1 VRALVD
7 AHHLGLSQTGNE
19 TWVRNVLAGL
29 SALDGQAAAPVDD
42 LHVAVTRAGLPEV
55 AEHVRASNT
64 HVVSASSSRR
74 LAVDLP
80 LVLHSVRPD
89 ALLVQYTLPPL
100 CRTPS
105 VVVVH
110 DLSFE
115 RPEASQWIP
124 RASLLRYRRTIRASA
139 RRARRVLV
147 PSAFTKADLV
157 ERYRLPESSVIVA
170 GNALDPELA
179 AALRAV
185 PRVTAPDRLVVLAV
199 GTVLP
204 RKNLEVVAAAVAVLR
219 DKGLPV
225 VLRLVGPTPPAGRA
239 ALARM
244 SDLLGE
250 GLEVLGQVSTADL
263 AAAYRCAQVL
273 AFPSLF
279 EGFGIPLVEAMAAG
293 TPVVSSDATCLPEVG
308 GSAVLYAA
316 PTDVEAWV
324 DALHLVLTDAA
335 TAARLAD
342 TGRAQA
348 ATFDWSVT
356 AAAVAQALA
365 EAAA

>member
-1 VRALVD
+1 VRVLVD
-7 AHHLGLSQTGNE
+7 AHHLGLAQTGNE

-29 SALDGQAAAPVDD
+29 ADLDPEPQQGH
-42 LHVAVTRAGLPEV
+42 LHAAVTSAGRAEV
-55 AEHVRASNT
+55 ARHLAADCT
-64 HVVSASSSRR
+64 HLVSASSSRR
-74 LAVDLP
+74 LAIDLP
-80 LVLHSVRPD
+80 SVLRVVRPD

-100 CRTPS
+100 CRVPAA
-105 VVVVH
+105 VVVH

-124 RASLLRYRRTIRASA
+124 RASLLRYRATIRSSA
-139 RRARRVLV
+139 GRARRVLV
-147 PSAFTKADLV
+147 PSQFTKADVV
-157 ERYRLPESSVIVA
+157 ERYSLPESTVVVA
-170 GNALDPELA
+170 GNALDPALATALA
-179 AALRAV
+179 AA
-185 PRVTAPDRLVVLAV
+185 PRVTLPDRLVVLAV

-204 RKNLEVVAAAVAVLR
+204 RKNLEVVAAAVSVLR
-219 DKGLPV
+219 DKGLPA
-225 VLRLVGPTPPAGRA
+225 VLRLVGPTPPAGLS
-239 ALARM
+239 ALDRM
-244 SDLLGE
+244 AGLLGD
-250 GLEVLGQVSTADL
+250 GLEVVGTVSTTEL
-263 AAAYRCAQVL
+263 AAAYRSAQVL

-308 GSAVLYAA
+308 GNAVLYAS

-324 DALHLVLTDAA
+324 DALHLVLTDSA
-335 TAARLAD
+335 TATRLAEA
-342 TGRAQA
+342 GQRQA